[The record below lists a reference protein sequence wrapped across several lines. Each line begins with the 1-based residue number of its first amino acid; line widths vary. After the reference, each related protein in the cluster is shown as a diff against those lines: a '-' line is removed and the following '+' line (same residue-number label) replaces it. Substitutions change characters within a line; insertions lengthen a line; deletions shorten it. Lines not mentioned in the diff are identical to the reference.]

1 MIKKLIVIFQFLVI
15 CTLFVS
21 LLSFTLKSENLESQA
36 LNLIKIESLQNRFV
50 SVDNVVNILSKE
62 GLVYENQ
69 EVFDIKSIESVI
81 MSQPQ
86 IKEAEVFLNL
96 NGLVDVIVE
105 EKKPILRVFESSD
118 SYYLDEDCQ
127 IMSLSDLYTS
137 RNLIASGDL
146 NSFNTEDIC
155 KLSKYIESDKFLKSL
170 ISQIY
175 FEKNNI
181 ILVTRIQNHEIN
193 IGDLDFIELKFDNLL
208 CFYNNVIDFKGWNY
222 YKSINLKYTDQI
234 ICSKK

>member
-21 LLSFTLKSENLESQA
+21 LLSFTLKSKNLESQA

-50 SVDNVVNILSKE
+50 SVDNVVDILSKE

-96 NGLVDVIVE
+96 NGLVDVILE
-105 EKKPILRVFESSD
+105 EKKPILRVFELSD

-127 IMSLSDLYTS
+127 IMPLSDLYTS

>member
-1 MIKKLIVIFQFLVI
+1 MIKKLIIIFQFLII

-21 LLSFTLKSENLESQA
+21 LLSFTLKSMSLDNQA
-36 LNLIKIESLQNRFV
+36 LNSIKINSSQNSFV
-50 SVDNVVNILSKE
+50 SVDNVIDILSRE

-69 EVFDIKSIESVI
+69 DVYDIKSIESVI
-81 MSQPQ
+81 MNQPQ

-96 NGLVDVIVE
+96 DGLVDVIVE
-105 EKKPILRVFESSD
+105 EKKPILRVFELSD

-127 IMSLSDLYTS
+127 IMPLSDLYTS

-181 ILVTRIQNHEIN
+181 ILVTRIKNHEIN
-193 IGDLDFIELKFDNLL
+193 IGDLDFIELKFNNLL
-208 CFYNNVIDFKGWNY
+208 CFYNNVIEFKGWNY

>member
-1 MIKKLIVIFQFLVI
+1 MIKKIIVIFQFLII

-21 LLSFTLKSENLESQA
+21 LLSFTLKNKSLDSQA
-36 LNLIKIESLQNRFV
+36 LNLIKINSSQNSFI
-50 SVDNVVNILSKE
+50 SSDNVIDILRRE
-62 GLVYENQ
+62 GLVYDNQ

-81 MSQPQ
+81 MNQPQ

-96 NGLVDVIVE
+96 DGLVDVIVKQ
-105 EKKPILRVFESSD
+105 KKPILRVFEITD

-127 IMSLSDLYTS
+127 IMPLSDLYTS

-146 NSFNTEDIC
+146 DSFNTEDIC

-175 FEKNNI
+175 FEKSNI
-181 ILVTRIQNHEIN
+181 ILVTRIKNHKIN
-193 IGDLDFIELKFDNLL
+193 IGDLDSIELKFDNLL
-208 CFYNNVIDFKGWNY
+208 CFYNNIIEFKGWNY

>member
-127 IMSLSDLYTS
+127 IMPLSDLYTS

-208 CFYNNVIDFKGWNY
+208 CFYNNVIEFKGWNY

>member
-1 MIKKLIVIFQFLVI
+1 MIKKLIIIFQFLII

-21 LLSFTLKSENLESQA
+21 LLSFTLKSKSLDNQA
-36 LNLIKIESLQNRFV
+36 LNSIKINSSQNSFV
-50 SVDNVVNILSKE
+50 SVDNVIDILSRE

-69 EVFDIKSIESVI
+69 DVYDIKSIESVI
-81 MSQPQ
+81 MNQPQ

-96 NGLVDVIVE
+96 DGLVDVIVE
-105 EKKPILRVFESSD
+105 EKKSILRVFELSD

-127 IMSLSDLYTS
+127 IMPLSDLYTS

-146 NSFNTEDIC
+146 KSFNIEDIC
-155 KLSKYIESDKFLKSL
+155 KLSKHIVSDKFLKSL

-181 ILVTRIQNHEIN
+181 ILVTRIKNHEIN
-193 IGDLDFIELKFDNLL
+193 IGDLDFIELKFNNLL
-208 CFYNNVIDFKGWNY
+208 CFYNNVIEFKGWNY

>member
-50 SVDNVVNILSKE
+50 SVDNVVDILSKE

-105 EKKPILRVFESSD
+105 EKKPILRVFELSD

-127 IMSLSDLYTS
+127 IMPLSDLYTS

>member
-127 IMSLSDLYTS
+127 IMPLSDLYTS

-208 CFYNNVIDFKGWNY
+208 CFYNNVIKYKGWNY

>member
-127 IMSLSDLYTS
+127 IMPLSDLYTS

-222 YKSINLKYTDQI
+222 YKSINLKYIDQI

>member
-1 MIKKLIVIFQFLVI
+1 MHVPLI
-15 CTLFVS
+15 C
-21 LLSFTLKSENLESQA
+21 QA

-127 IMSLSDLYTS
+127 IMPLSDLYTS

-208 CFYNNVIDFKGWNY
+208 CFYNNVINFKGWNY

>member
-127 IMSLSDLYTS
+127 IMPLSDLYTS

>member
-21 LLSFTLKSENLESQA
+21 LLSFTLKSKSLDSQA
-36 LNLIKIESLQNRFV
+36 LNLIKINSSENSFI
-50 SVDNVVNILSKE
+50 SADNVIDILSNE
-62 GLVYENQ
+62 GLIYDNQ

-81 MSQPQ
+81 MNQPQ
-86 IKEAEVFLNL
+86 IKDAEVFLNL
-96 NGLVDVIVE
+96 DGLVDVIVKQ
-105 EKKPILRVFESSD
+105 KKPILRVFDLTD

-127 IMSLSDLYTS
+127 IMPLSDLYTS

-146 NSFNTEDIC
+146 DSFNAEDIC

-175 FEKNNI
+175 FEKSNI
-181 ILVTRIQNHEIN
+181 ILVTRIKNHEIN
-193 IGDLDFIELKFDNLL
+193 IGDLDSIELKFDNLL
-208 CFYNNVIDFKGWNY
+208 CFYNNVIEFKGWNY

>member
-96 NGLVDVIVE
+96 NGLVNVIVE

-127 IMSLSDLYTS
+127 IMPLSDLYTS

>member
-1 MIKKLIVIFQFLVI
+1 MIKKLIIIFQFLVI

-21 LLSFTLKSENLESQA
+21 LLSFTLQSKSLDSQA
-36 LNLIKIESLQNRFV
+36 LNLIKINSSQNSFV
-50 SVDNVVNILSKE
+50 SVDNVIDILSRE
-62 GLVYENQ
+62 GLFYENQ

-81 MSQPQ
+81 MNQPQ

-96 NGLVDVIVE
+96 DGLVDVIIE
-105 EKKPILRVFESSD
+105 EKKPILRVFELSD

-127 IMSLSDLYTS
+127 IMPLSDLYTS

-146 NSFNTEDIC
+146 NSFNIEDIC

-170 ISQIY
+170 ISQIF

-181 ILVTRIQNHEIN
+181 ILVTRIKNHEIN
-193 IGDLDFIELKFDNLL
+193 IGDLDFIDLKFDNLL
-208 CFYNNVIDFKGWNY
+208 CFYNNVIEFKGWNY

>member
-1 MIKKLIVIFQFLVI
+1 MIKKLIVIFQFLII

-21 LLSFTLKSENLESQA
+21 ILSFTLKSENLESQA

-127 IMSLSDLYTS
+127 IMPLSDLYTS

>member
-105 EKKPILRVFESSD
+105 EKKPILRVFELSD

-127 IMSLSDLYTS
+127 IMPLSDLYTS

>member
-21 LLSFTLKSENLESQA
+21 LLSFTLKSKNLESQA
-36 LNLIKIESLQNRFV
+36 LNLIKIESLQNSFV
-50 SVDNVVNILSKE
+50 SVDNVVDILSKE

-96 NGLVDVIVE
+96 NGLVDVILE
-105 EKKPILRVFESSD
+105 EKKPILRVFELSD

-127 IMSLSDLYTS
+127 IMPLSDLYTS

>member
-21 LLSFTLKSENLESQA
+21 ILSFTLKSENLESQA

-127 IMSLSDLYTS
+127 IMPLSDLYTS

>member
-1 MIKKLIVIFQFLVI
+1 MIKKLIVIFQFLII

-127 IMSLSDLYTS
+127 IMPLSDLYTS

>member
-50 SVDNVVNILSKE
+50 SVDNVVDILSKE

-127 IMSLSDLYTS
+127 IMPLSDLYTS

>member
-1 MIKKLIVIFQFLVI
+1 MIKKLIIIFQFLII

-21 LLSFTLKSENLESQA
+21 LLSFTLKSKSLDNQA
-36 LNLIKIESLQNRFV
+36 LNSIKINSSQNSFV
-50 SVDNVVNILSKE
+50 SVDNVMDILSKE

-69 EVFDIKSIESVI
+69 DVYDIKSIESVI
-81 MSQPQ
+81 MNQPQ

-96 NGLVDVIVE
+96 DGLVDVIIE
-105 EKKPILRVFESSD
+105 EKKPILRVFELSD

-127 IMSLSDLYTS
+127 IMPLSDFNTS

-146 NSFNTEDIC
+146 NSFNIEDIC

-170 ISQIY
+170 ISQIF

-181 ILVTRIQNHEIN
+181 ILVTRIKNHEIN
-193 IGDLDFIELKFDNLL
+193 IGDLDFIDLKFDNLL
-208 CFYNNVIDFKGWNY
+208 CYYNNVIEFKGWNY
-222 YKSINLKYTDQI
+222 YNSINLKYTDQI

>member
-127 IMSLSDLYTS
+127 IMPLSDLYTS

-170 ISQIY
+170 ISQIF

-181 ILVTRIQNHEIN
+181 ILVTRIKNHEIN
-193 IGDLDFIELKFDNLL
+193 IGDLDFIDLKFDNLL
-208 CFYNNVIDFKGWNY
+208 CFYNNVIEFKGWNY
-222 YKSINLKYTDQI
+222 YNSINLKYTDQI

>member
-21 LLSFTLKSENLESQA
+21 LLSFTLKSKSLDSQA
-36 LNLIKIESLQNRFV
+36 LNSIKINSSQNSFI
-50 SVDNVVNILSKE
+50 SSDNVIDILSRE
-62 GLVYENQ
+62 GLVYDNQ

-81 MSQPQ
+81 MNQPQ

-96 NGLVDVIVE
+96 DGLVDVIVKQ
-105 EKKPILRVFESSD
+105 KKPILRVFELTD

-127 IMSLSDLYTS
+127 IMPLSELYTS

-146 NSFNTEDIC
+146 DSFNTEDIC

-175 FEKNNI
+175 FEKSNI
-181 ILVTRIQNHEIN
+181 ILVTRIKNHEIN
-193 IGDLDFIELKFDNLL
+193 IGDLDSIELKFDNLL
-208 CFYNNVIDFKGWNY
+208 CFYNNIIEFKGWNY